1 MTSPT
6 GNDRAQSEVTRPKVP
21 LFSNCQP
28 LCLLG
33 SQVHV
38 SKVSWTGNA
47 TEHGEA
53 GFSCSLDGSS
63 STASSLYSVVWYRSR
78 GTLGGSQ
85 MLAHLQ
91 YDGLLQYGP
100 EGSRRPLHCYRSSP
114 TDFVLKLH
122 RVEMEDAGMYW
133 CRVGEW
139 QPHGHPGKWI
149 NQASDESQRMVLR
162 VLRSEPTFSSRI
174 CSSGPLLHFLVA
186 CPLVMLLL
194 LFSSFLCLY
203 WKARKLSQLSVS
215 AKKEKALWVDMRRTS
230 LQKDAGEEG
239 EGC

>member
-1 MTSPT
+1 MVSLVCSRECSGKRDKKEKHQRKPFMMKVRMSGEPRMTSPT

-162 VLRSEPTFSSRI
+162 VLRSGNLGGRSA
-174 CSSGPLLHFLVA
+174 SGVGVMAYPVPL
-186 CPLVMLLL
+186 CD
-194 LFSSFLCLY
+194 SC
-203 WKARKLSQLSVS
+203 
-215 AKKEKALWVDMRRTS
+215 
-230 LQKDAGEEG
+230 
-239 EGC
+239 